1 MKKFINFF
9 RTITYLDFILVVIF
23 VTMFLCL
30 SVNVSD
36 MESATEY
43 IVGITVFISGQLLL
57 FIMQHKQSD
66 DENKEQINRLI
77 EANNEAN
84 KKMDKIIE
92 LLENKD
98 ISNDDQAN

>member
-1 MKKFINFF
+1 
-9 RTITYLDFILVVIF
+9 
-23 VTMFLCL
+23 
-30 SVNVSD
+30 

-98 ISNDDQAN
+98 ISNDNQAN

>member
-1 MKKFINFF
+1 
-9 RTITYLDFILVVIF
+9 
-23 VTMFLCL
+23 
-30 SVNVSD
+30 